1 MPWARQRMWRPF
13 WRHPRP
19 ERVTQWS
26 NKNIRKGLIMF
37 DLSGKSALITGA
49 SGGIGGAVA
58 RALHAAG
65 AQVALSGT
73 REAPLRALALQPAA
87 Q

>member
-1 MPWARQRMWRPF
+1 
-13 WRHPRP
+13 
-19 ERVTQWS
+19 
-26 NKNIRKGLIMF
+26 MF

-73 REAPLRALALQPAA
+73 R
-87 Q
+87 